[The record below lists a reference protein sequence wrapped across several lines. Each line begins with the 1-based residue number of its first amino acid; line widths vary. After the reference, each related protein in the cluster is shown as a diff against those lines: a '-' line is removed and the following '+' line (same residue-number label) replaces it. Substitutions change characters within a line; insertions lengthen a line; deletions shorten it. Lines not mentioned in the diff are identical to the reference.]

1 MQLWQKS
8 RVSESSLG
16 FGWFYQRPIITEDG
30 VKQVHHVQAMG
41 SLEERE
47 EKHTSIVESL
57 KVSSH
62 YRHIASKSSE
72 LYESSVCAKELYQ
85 HDRLSITCPCLAY
98 RPSPRTVNVYF
109 NNLKSKT
116 DAESCQTRTMAT
128 TKQNGGSLKID
139 YKRKTST
146 NVKKEAHRRRR
157 LAANARERRRM
168 QSLNEAFDQL
178 RSVVP
183 FISDDRKLSKYDT
196 LQMAQTYIA
205 ALMDVLKD
213 DAFTGSENG
222 KG

>member
-16 FGWFYQRPIITEDG
+16 FGWFYQRPIIIEDG
-30 VKQVHHVQAMG
+30 VRQVHHVHAMG
-41 SLEERE
+41 SREERE
-47 EKHTSIVESL
+47 EKHTSIVESFQ
-57 KVSSH
+57 VSSH
-62 YRHIASKSSE
+62 CRHIASKSSE
-72 LYESSVCAKELYQ
+72 LYESSVCAKKLHQ
-85 HDRLSITCPCLAY
+85 HDRVSITCPCVAY
-98 RPSPRTVNVYF
+98 RPSSRTVNIYF
-109 NNLKSKT
+109 NNLEHKQE
-116 DAESCQTRTMAT
+116 AEICETHSMAT
-128 TKQNGGSLKID
+128 TIQNGGSLKID

-168 QSLNEAFDQL
+168 HSLNEAFDQL

-205 ALMDVLKD
+205 ALMDLLKD
-213 DAFTGSENG
+213 DAFISSE
-222 KG
+222 KR